1 MSNFDEATLET
12 AIIELFTN
20 NGYDYVSGETIHRKF
35 DEVLLLSDL
44 ISYLQSKYTNLSDLE
59 MAKII
64 NKIKLTPTDPLYKS
78 NRDLFFLINE
88 GFDLVRDDATETAI
102 HIDYI
107 DFEQPENNIFKVVN
121 QFTVVGER
129 ERRPDMLVFVNGIP
143 VAIFEFKTAIK
154 ENVTI
159 HDAWKQVH
167 AS

>member
-1 MSNFDEATLET
+1 MPKFDEAALEV
-12 AIIELFTN
+12 AIIELFID
-20 NGYDYVSGETIHRKF
+20 NGYDYINGESIHRKF

-44 ISYLQSKYTNLSDLE
+44 KSYLNSKYSNLSE
-59 MAKII
+59 VEVAKII
-64 NKIKLTPTDPLYKS
+64 NKIKLSPTDPLYKS

-102 HIDYI
+102 HVDYI
-107 DFEQPENNIFKVVN
+107 DFEQPKNNIFKVVN
-121 QFTVVGER
+121 QFTVVGES

-159 HDAWKQVH
+159 YGAWK
-167 AS
+167 